1 MDLIIDFD
9 GINDSSKQ
17 DWLIRTLKLLGIG
30 FRITEKLQTLEE
42 YNKDLEEG
50 DMEIEKGNFMINAQ
64 LKKEIKSW

>member
-17 DWLIRTLKLLGIG
+17 DWLLRTLKLMGIG
-30 FRITEKLQTLEE
+30 FQTTEKPQTLEE
-42 YNKDLEEG
+42 YNKDLEAG
-50 DMEIEKGNFMINAQ
+50 DLEIEKGNFITNEQ